1 MIGMITPT
9 QNLDRNSM
17 AGQWVQSR
25 PSHGFLS
32 RSAVF
37 PSEEASAQKGQDQ
50 TRFNHG
56 QAAVF
61 SVGQP
66 SSPVKKP
73 RRRRDKIR
81 RGAGRLLHTRPR
93 QSDHFL
99 AQTKNNAPKHRGYRV
114 KALPLLLVL
123 PFLSSPDPPSSHPS
137 LLLHSLPKPKPPRH
151 SSGRGV

>member
-1 MIGMITPT
+1 MITPT

-93 QSDHFL
+93 QSDHFFS
-99 AQTKNNAPKHRGYRV
+99 ANKKQRPQTPRVPSKGSAAPPRPSV
-114 KALPLLLVL
+114 SLL
-123 PFLSSPDPPSSHPS
+123 SRPPSSHPS